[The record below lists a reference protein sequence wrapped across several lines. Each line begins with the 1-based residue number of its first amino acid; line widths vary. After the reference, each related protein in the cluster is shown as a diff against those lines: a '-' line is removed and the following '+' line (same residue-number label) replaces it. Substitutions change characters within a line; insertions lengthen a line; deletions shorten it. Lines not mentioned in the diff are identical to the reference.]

1 MRLSRLLRN
10 RLLGTTRRLIEPVAR
25 WRAEHAAPVVALAT
39 VQRRLEM
46 LLGAMFGEA
55 MRVVP
60 AGSPTATE
68 GNVVALPAAII
79 GAEDA
84 VERYRLLAIEQGARI
99 VRGTR
104 SAAPADPLERDL
116 YLVLEGAAIDAEIVR
131 RAPGLVGALAR
142 LRAEELVRRPV
153 MQRLVPQQREVELTL
168 RALLASEPGA
178 DVTALPRT
186 GSPAESASAA
196 CEMAARIRQATQSR
210 ASYRQIPSVGLW
222 ERDEQAGLWRPDETP
237 TFGILKTESSSRVES
252 ADGKDGKSDRDES
265 GEGEEAARGSADASD
280 PFSPSGGSGEDPSS
294 EESDESSESGR
305 TGGIHYPE
313 WIARHARLEPR
324 HTKVFPVAAVERDDV
339 WARNALREHGPL
351 VRQVRDRFALLRA
364 RRARLRAQRAGD
376 ELDLD
381 ACVDA
386 LIDARLGR
394 VPTDRLYQMTRPTR
408 HALAILILVD
418 VSGSTKTELP
428 DGRTVLDV
436 ERLSLLLASEALDAL
451 GDPYAI
457 LTFSGLGRHDVRLA
471 TVKGF
476 AEHDEEA
483 VHRRISSLE
492 PEDNTRLGAAVRHA
506 TAVLGTQPAGHKVLL
521 LLSDGRPN
529 DVDRYQGSDAI
540 EDSRQALADARAKG
554 VHSFCLTVDAEEA
567 EYLPHLFGVGGY
579 RVLRDAAQLP
589 GALIRLV
596 DRLLR
601 G

>member
-1 MRLSRLLRN
+1 
-10 RLLGTTRRLIEPVAR
+10 VYA
-25 WRAEHAAPVVALAT
+25 
-39 VQRRLEM
+39 
-46 LLGAMFGEA
+46 
-55 MRVVP
+55 VP
-60 AGSPTATE
+60 AA
-68 GNVVALPAAII
+68 
-79 GAEDA
+79 
-84 VERYRLLAIEQGARI
+84 
-99 VRGTR
+99 
-104 SAAPADPLERDL
+104 
-116 YLVLEGAAIDAEIVR
+116 
-131 RAPGLVGALAR
+131 
-142 LRAEELVRRPV
+142 
-153 MQRLVPQQREVELTL
+153 
-168 RALLASEPGA
+168 
-178 DVTALPRT
+178 
-186 GSPAESASAA
+186 
-196 CEMAARIRQATQSR
+196 
-210 ASYRQIPSVGLW
+210 
-222 ERDEQAGLWRPDETP
+222 
-237 TFGILKTESSSRVES
+237 
-252 ADGKDGKSDRDES
+252 
-265 GEGEEAARGSADASD
+265 
-280 PFSPSGGSGEDPSS
+280 
-294 EESDESSESGR
+294 
-305 TGGIHYPE
+305 
-313 WIARHARLEPR
+313 
-324 HTKVFPVAAVERDDV
+324 ERDDG
-339 WARNALREHGPL
+339 WARAALQEHGPL

-381 ACVDA
+381 ACVAA

-394 VPTDRLYQMTRPTR
+394 VPTDRLYQTTRPTR
-408 HALAILILVD
+408 HSLAILILVD

-451 GDPYAI
+451 GDPYSI

-476 AEHDEEA
+476 AEHDHGA

-506 TAVLGTQPAGHKVLL
+506 TAVLHAQPAGRKVLL

-540 EDSRQALADARAKG
+540 EDSRQALADARARG